1 MSKSKDNV
9 QLNKNLEKNVMSM
22 LDFNQA
28 GNMCVLIS
36 ITQLLQYTGTQF
48 NITRNITPAC
58 I

>member
-1 MSKSKDNV
+1 MPKSKDNV

-36 ITQLLQYTGTQF
+36 ITQLLQ
-48 NITRNITPAC
+48 
-58 I
+58 